1 MLQFAQLLANKCLQN
16 FGEKLYIFKNNKRNC
31 LVDKIVMWG
40 HSLGTSIAVTEGEHL
55 TFCSTRRFFKK
66 VRFPLEDFKND

>member
-16 FGEKLYIFKNNKRNC
+16 FGEKLYIFENNKRNC

-40 HSLGTSIAVTEGEHL
+40 AVTEGEHL
-55 TFCSTRRFFKK
+55 TFCSTRRFFK
-66 VRFPLEDFKND
+66 

>member
-1 MLQFAQLLANKCLQN
+1 MTGSVFVPSFRLFEGHISYMLQFAQLLANKCLQN
-16 FGEKLYIFKNNKRNC
+16 FGEKLYIFENNKRNC

-55 TFCSTRRFFKK
+55 T
-66 VRFPLEDFKND
+66 

>member
-16 FGEKLYIFKNNKRNC
+16 FGEKLYIFENNKRNC
-31 LVDKIVMWG
+31 LVDKIVLWG

-55 TFCSTRRFFKK
+55 T
-66 VRFPLEDFKND
+66 